1 VAGHAAY
8 QTFALRHVAL
18 QCGPSFDLMRGPNAT
33 EEHHMKNRSRGRCA
47 TRLVLAGAVAGLACL
62 VSTSTAGAATPP
74 DPLGGVLHDTT
85 DTVST
90 LLGGATATPPAGLP
104 SGLPALPA
112 LPAPP
117 ALPALP
123 APPALPALPG
133 QAPGAAQDAGVT
145 AAVDAPAGDN
155 LAAIDAAVATFLG
168 VCARVPQGVVPV
180 QADIVVLDRNLIT
193 ELIDAGVP
201 LQPLVVP
208 CPKDAAAPPATPS
221 GPTGPGAAASGSGQ
235 SGAAG
240 SALPASLAF
249 TGTDVAPMVLFAGGL
264 LALGVAFQRKA
275 RMLAQI

>member
-1 VAGHAAY
+1 
-8 QTFALRHVAL
+8 
-18 QCGPSFDLMRGPNAT
+18 
-33 EEHHMKNRSRGRCA
+33 MKNRSPGRCA

-62 VSTSTAGAATPP
+62 VPTSTAGAATPP
-74 DPLGGVLHDTT
+74 DPLGGVLSDTT

-117 ALPALP
+117 S
-123 APPALPALPG
+123 LPALPG

-145 AAVDAPAGDN
+145 ADVDAPAGDN

-193 ELIDAGVP
+193 ELIDAGLP